1 MQKGNNMQS
10 KKDLPIETQE
20 ELKGILE
27 KDPEQLD
34 DYQRAFLNARIEYL
48 SVREKELFADVMSH
62 VDTKKVAA
70 RMTAAPV
77 KKVEPKKKPFIK
89 K

>member
-1 MQKGNNMQS
+1 MQS

-27 KDPEQLD
+27 KSPEELD

-48 SVREKELFADVMSH
+48 SSKEKEQFADVMSH
-62 VDTKKVAA
+62 VDAKKVAA
-70 RMTAAPV
+70 RIMAEPV
-77 KKVEPKKKPFIK
+77 RKVEPKKKIIIK